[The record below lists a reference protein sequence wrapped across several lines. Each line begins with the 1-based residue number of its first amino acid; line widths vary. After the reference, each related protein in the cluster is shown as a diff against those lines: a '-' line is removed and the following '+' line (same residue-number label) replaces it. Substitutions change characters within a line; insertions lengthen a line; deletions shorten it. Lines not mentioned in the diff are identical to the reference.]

1 MEAICST
8 MSFKLCSE
16 KSDHLD
22 AANSC
27 EIKQVNSY
35 ARVAGVAEIGAAW
48 GWRSFSELHSVPG
61 SKVRL
66 GTLLCRTENSREA
79 LGPI

>member
-1 MEAICST
+1 

-35 ARVAGVAEIGAAW
+35 TRVAGVAEIGAAW

>member
-1 MEAICST
+1 
-8 MSFKLCSE
+8 MSFRLCSE

-35 ARVAGVAEIGAAW
+35 TRVAGVAEIGAAW